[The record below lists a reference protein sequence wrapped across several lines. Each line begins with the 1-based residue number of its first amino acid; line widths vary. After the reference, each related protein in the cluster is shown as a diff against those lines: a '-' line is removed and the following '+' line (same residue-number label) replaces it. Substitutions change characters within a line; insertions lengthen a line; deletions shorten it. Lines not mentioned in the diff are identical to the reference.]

1 MVEGALDGMGRDVL
15 GFLVP
20 DKLYGW
26 RQMSVHP
33 VSQIL
38 FHREAASELP
48 RYLRKMKTPRLI
60 QVY

>member
-1 MVEGALDGMGRDVL
+1 MVEGVLDGKGRDVL

-20 DKLYGW
+20 DKLCGW

-33 VSQIL
+33 VSQIP

-48 RYLRKMKTPRLI
+48 KYLQKMKTPRLI
-60 QVY
+60 QVS